1 MRIGIVDMLA
11 TEPHQIPIRVGEY
24 VACALNAV
32 PAFDEHSA
40 SIPRSQTLGG
50 MSHGIRRIDGT
61 LAEALTAEPKEY
73 T

>member
-40 SIPRSQTLGG
+40 SIP
-50 MSHGIRRIDGT
+50 
-61 LAEALTAEPKEY
+61 
-73 T
+73 